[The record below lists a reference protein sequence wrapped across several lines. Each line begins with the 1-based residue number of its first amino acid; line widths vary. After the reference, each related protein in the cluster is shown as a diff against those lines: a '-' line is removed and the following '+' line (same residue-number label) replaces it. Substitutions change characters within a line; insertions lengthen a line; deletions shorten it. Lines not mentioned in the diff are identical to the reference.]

1 MSYKIRFYREYLNGN
16 SGSIT
21 VDDGAVTYDKTDIP
35 LTGIGVV
42 AYPESI
48 AEALTWQLEN
58 FAGGAEPSNPVQGQ
72 LWFDNINATL
82 MVNIAPSNGVADWIQ
97 VSSSGEQG
105 PQGVQG
111 DTGPQGIQGVDGPT
125 GPQGIQGLTGDDS
138 LVPGPAGPIGADGP
152 TGPIG
157 PTGATGAT
165 GATGPTGASSY
176 NINVSSSAPTGGN
189 NGDLWVRI

>member
-1 MSYKIRFYREYLNGN
+1 MAYKIRFYREYLNGN

-58 FAGGAEPSNPVQGQ
+58 FASGSEPSNPVQGQ
-72 LWFDNINATL
+72 LWFDNINAL
-82 MVNIAPSNGVADWIQ
+82 LKVNIAPSNGVADWIS

-105 PQGVQG
+105 IQGIQG
-111 DTGPQGIQGVDGPT
+111 DTGPQGD
-125 GPQGIQGLTGDDS
+125 QGIQGVQGDQGIQGPQGNDS
-138 LVPGPAGPIGADGP
+138 LVPGPAGDTGVDGP

-157 PTGATGAT
+157 PTGITGDT
-165 GATGPTGASSY
+165 GPTGPTGASSY
-176 NINVSSSAPTGGN
+176 NITVSSGTPSGGN
-189 NGDLWVRI
+189 NGDLWVRT